1 MMKATLAFIFLACML
16 SSFMSVMAS
25 DYTLDIFGNSNM
37 DDAVDEKDIDYLKG
51 IIEGKNQ
58 PTELADANY
67 NGKIDEDDIHQIE
80 QIIAKEEKELTLK
93 DSVERIVTVKKPAN
107 RIVLTHPHMLETLR
121 TLHVPT
127 KSIVGIAHDKYDLSF
142 FPEFN
147 DAPSIGWRWTPNV
160 EEIIKL
166 RPDVVIL
173 YGKGGNQGNL
183 DQVQNVMESSN
194 ITVLRFNCNNVD
206 TYADEIM
213 KLGYVFDK
221 QKEAEEFLDWREDIL
236 KSIKE
241 KVDTISDEDRPKV
254 YFEWY
259 QPYYTSSYSYIEQS
273 GGKNVFEGISGDVNP
288 EAVANLSPDII
299 VKAAPW
305 TFDAYGVDAD
315 NTSELENAS
324 AEIFSREVL
333 KYVPAIENKRVH
345 IIAVQLLSGL
355 PVSGCRQFL
364 QLAYQVK
371 WLHPDLFKDLDPQA
385 IHQEYLIRFQGLDID
400 LSEKGAFV
408 YPPLM
413 ES

>member
-236 KSIKE
+236 
-241 KVDTISDEDRPKV
+241 
-254 YFEWY
+254 
-259 QPYYTSSYSYIEQS
+259 
-273 GGKNVFEGISGDVNP
+273 
-288 EAVANLSPDII
+288 NLNFAHI
-299 VKAAPW
+299 
-305 TFDAYGVDAD
+305 G
-315 NTSELENAS
+315 
-324 AEIFSREVL
+324 
-333 KYVPAIENKRVH
+333 NK
-345 IIAVQLLSGL
+345 
-355 PVSGCRQFL
+355 
-364 QLAYQVK
+364 K
-371 WLHPDLFKDLDPQA
+371 LF
-385 IHQEYLIRFQGLDID
+385 
-400 LSEKGAFV
+400 
-408 YPPLM
+408 
-413 ES
+413 